1 MKKFTLVL
9 LSLLTLLPLGA
20 WAEVGTT
27 RIIGGVVYVYDTSN
41 STALV
46 NMVDPSVSSA
56 EIPAEITVQI
66 GGEDQ
71 VFKVTSFLNN
81 ALKSCSS
88 LKSLTIGE
96 NIGSIPTGLFKDCSA
111 LQTLTIKKTSM
122 LSGLNINFTQS
133 ALNAELC
140 IISGG
145 LRYYHHGAWNAS
157 GNYFSVGDGSRGY
170 GYDAVTRDGDELAV
184 LEKVCNIPVTTIAD
198 NAFYGTASD
207 CSISI
212 PKSITTI
219 SSLSFVANKLKSFSV
234 ASGNAKYKAIDG
246 VLFTNEEYY
255 MTLISFP
262 AQKGNS
268 YDVPGLVGAIGAEAF
283 NNHVNLTNV
292 TIPSTVK
299 TIGQSAFQY
308 AGKNTN
314 LSVTLEGG
322 QLTTIER
329 SAFQES
335 GVTAIS
341 LPSGVTT
348 ISPSAFYNC
357 ASLQL
362 VTLPS
367 SLTSIG
373 DAAFAQCKN
382 LVTLNFPN
390 TLGSN
395 LTIGANAFYECKL
408 RTSIT
413 LPEKVTTIGS
423 NAFNCSNSFRSS
435 SFQLVNLYLPRT
447 ATFSSA
453 ITNSFVNVY
462 RKVDIAFEDN
472 YATYFSTMDL
482 DVQSGLKAYTIT
494 GVDVDG
500 TALTLTQLP
509 YIPKGKA
516 VLLEKEG
523 GATLS
528 EYYRMPSNATIES
541 GNNITYNTDL
551 FRGSYNPTKLDNIS
565 GDKYIL
571 SGGKFVKIL
580 QGTLPAFRCYLVVNN
595 AEIDAPA
602 DYYTFNK
609 DDGNSYVYKEEG
621 AYIKKNVKI
630 GSASL
635 SAPANNKVTL
645 TVTPKTG
652 FYATESDI
660 TVTRNVKAVAGR
672 APSID
677 NSTIAL
683 TPTVADADPSG
694 TTTYTFAHVANTT
707 YEVIVNFRKQN
718 NFSDN
723 NIARDIVFDAT
734 EFVYDGTEKR
744 PTGIAV
750 KYNNNVVNSKN
761 YTISYT
767 NNVNA
772 GSATITVTG
781 KREFVNTYSK
791 TFNIAQRAM
800 SGVSISEITNKTFTG
815 EAIEPAVE
823 VSEKVTISGEEV
835 NLIQPEDY
843 EIVYSDNIHP
853 GTAKVTV
860 KSKKR
865 NYIDASLS
873 KEFIIAAK
881 ELNNESVVFT
891 PIPDQKR
898 DGNNEIKPDVEIR
911 FGDVILKSGTDY
923 NLAYT
928 DNTTTGTAK
937 VTATFCGDYS
947 GSAFTNF
954 KIVESISQRA
964 LNVSFE
970 GENRW
975 ATYFWDEYLAKP
987 DGLRVFAISGH
998 DGTTLTLQELTTMIP
1013 KDVPVLL
1020 YRTGDTRTGFVANTM
1035 PAETTLETGIT
1046 PVTDLF
1052 FGSKSSISDIS
1063 TYPGTKFV
1071 LVNDQFVQTTG
1082 GTLPANR
1089 CYLNFGSE
1097 ELAGINTITI
1107 KTGVGPDDFIYLVD
1121 GSESNV
1127 GGSAVK
1133 SAISEGKITLTVTPN
1148 TEYFVEASDI
1158 KVTRSVSAVN
1168 GRAQAVDAPKAK
1180 SGDVTVTAVITEE
1193 DPDPDPN
1200 GVTYYTFPA
1209 DANSKYQVVIN
1220 FHKRLSFAD
1229 NKPSITFKSGNL
1241 VYNGQEQKPEID
1253 NVTFKGQTLRSED
1266 YEIVGYEDNIYPGG
1280 SKIFIRG
1287 KRKYTGQNQG
1297 EFNISQRDLKNVAVA
1312 AIPDQIYTGVPI
1324 VPEIT
1329 VTDIVNGIDILNRKE
1344 GFPDYKVTIGNNTN
1358 VGTATVSIDVPQNK
1372 INYTGNKSGITFKIL
1387 PKDLSLE
1394 ENKPTIAAIADQAY
1408 DGTEKTPKL
1417 EIKDGTRALLLGT
1430 DYEVS
1435 YANNIDAGIATA
1447 SITFKGNYTG
1457 AAEKTFGIVDP
1468 GYDRNVTVNFDSKN
1482 EWTTYYSAENLTL
1495 TNELKAYVVTGMNAK
1510 TVNVKEVNFIPR
1522 NVPILLNRVSGDKT
1536 EFAVKTC
1543 SGERLDVAI
1552 ESQIDNELFNGT
1564 AEDMDI
1570 TTVRGIKFV
1579 LINGEFKQVVEGTLK
1594 QQRCYLVVPELPEGV
1609 TSLAINKASDAVIY
1623 LEEGSE
1629 TTANIGTAVAS
1640 KPANGIVTLTVR
1652 PKVGYYINGV
1662 EDITVVRNANAGKA
1676 RAQQVDDGKVMVTA
1690 GSISDNADYSTTYW
1704 FTYPY
1709 ETDCQYQLTV
1719 NFHKSVKLQTER
1731 PKISVKAGTYV
1742 YDGTA
1747 KKPELSSVTL
1757 TDGTQL
1763 KPGTDFLVVGY
1774 EDNINAGT
1782 GKVKINGI
1790 RKYTDE
1796 YTGGEFSISQRDI
1809 NLVKVK
1815 AIADQIYTGA
1825 ALKPFVEVTDI
1836 VKINNT
1842 DEDILNNVPGKP
1854 DYEVEYL
1861 ENINVG
1867 EAKVNIIAKS
1877 VNYTGIKTGA
1887 TFKIVPKD
1895 LSVEAN
1901 KPTIAAI
1908 ADQYYTGLPVEPA
1921 LDIKDGALQLEAGKD
1936 YTVKYSNNVV
1946 EGKGTAKADITFIG
1960 NYKGTA
1966 QATFSIVFK
1975 EEEKTLNISFA
1986 DGESWTTY
1994 YSPIDVKEVPGV
2006 TIFVVTGNKNKT
2018 GLDLITEEIKF
2029 IPRNVPLLLQHTDAS
2044 VTTFTGK
2051 TMPSSTKL
2059 EGVTPDLDLFRGTAS
2074 DLDLSTVD
2082 GVKFILQNDKFVQ
2095 AIEGTLTANHCY
2107 VHLNAEEATDLNI
2120 VDDKMAEII
2129 IEEEG
2134 KESPR
2139 SGTVTVSSSADANG
2153 YKTITV
2159 KPTEKLYATKD
2170 EITVL
2175 RYLAAGGATSRRAPG
2190 VDNTP
2195 VEVEALSAQ
2204 ADPSGETK
2212 YRFKYD
2218 SNYKYQIVVNF
2229 KSRVNLSDPKVSN
2242 PVVTLKAADI
2252 QNLEY
2257 DGQEKK
2263 PAVESVKCNGKVVDP
2278 ANYTISYQNNV
2289 DAGKPRVIITGKRFL
2304 MGATH
2309 AEFTIGKRDFSTVTV
2324 EPIGDQE
2331 YTGSPIEPAFV
2342 IKDMVGTQNI
2352 LKSTDYTVTYKN
2364 NIEVGTATISFLP
2377 KNNYRG
2383 AGKDYTFN
2391 IVPATAINMIPVD
2404 EQEGQWFSLTG
2415 QPLQNKPTQKGVYI
2429 LRNKNKKTIK
2439 VRIK

>member
-20 WAEVGTT
+20 WAEVKTHFVA
-27 RIIGGVVYVYDTSN
+27 GVTYTYDTN
-41 STALV
+41 NPAAQV
-46 NMVDPSVSSA
+46 NMVDPGVSSV
-56 EIPAEITVQI
+56 EILAEITVQI
-66 GGEDQ
+66 GGEDHI
-71 VFKVTSFLNN
+71 FKVTSFNSS
-81 ALKSCSS
+81 ALRNCTS

-96 NIGSIPTGLFKDCSA
+96 NIASIPADLFKDCSA
-111 LQTLTIKKTSM
+111 LLTLTIKKTSM
-122 LSGLNINFTQS
+122 LSNLSIYFTQS
-133 ALNAELC
+133 SLNTELC

-145 LRYYHHGAWNAS
+145 IQYFHHGAWNDS
-157 GNYFSVGDGSRGY
+157 KSYFSVGNGSRGY
-170 GYDAVTRDGDELAV
+170 GYDAVTRNGDELTV

-198 NAFYGTASD
+198 NAFYNTASG
-207 CSISI
+207 CSIFI

-219 SSLSFVANKLKSFSV
+219 SSLSFVANKLRRFSV
-234 ASGNAKYKAIDG
+234 ASDNAKYKAYDD
-246 VLFTNEEYY
+246 VLFDKEAYQ
-255 MTLISFP
+255 TLISFP
-262 AQKGNS
+262 TQKSSTYSIPIG
-268 YDVPGLVGAIGAEAF
+268 VVTIGAEAF
-283 NNHVNLTNV
+283 NNHVNLSSV
-292 TIPSTVK
+292 TIPTTVK
-299 TIGQSAFQY
+299 TISQSAFQY
-308 AGKNTN
+308 AGKNTT
-314 LSVTLEGG
+314 LSVTFNEG

-341 LPSGVTT
+341 LPSGVKT
-348 ISPSAFYNC
+348 IAGSTFYNC
-357 ASLQL
+357 ANLQS
-362 VTLPS
+362 VSLPS

-382 LVTLNFPN
+382 LATLNFPN
-390 TLGSN
+390 TLESN

-408 RTSIT
+408 QTDIT
-413 LPEKVTTIGS
+413 LPENVTTIGS
-423 NAFNCSNSFRSS
+423 DAFNCSTDLYRKDGFK
-435 SFQLVNLYLPRT
+435 LKNLYLPKT
-447 ATFSSA
+447 ASFSSA
-453 ITNSFVNVY
+453 ITYSSVKVH
-462 RKVDIAFEDN
+462 RKVDIAFEGN

-494 GVDVDG
+494 EVAG
-500 TALTLTQLP
+500 TALTLTELP
-509 YIPKGKA
+509 YIPKGIA
-516 VLLEKEG
+516 VLLEKG
-523 GATLS
+523 DGVTLS
-528 EYYRMPSNATIES
+528 EYYSMPSNETMEEGKS
-541 GNNITYNTDL
+541 ITYNPDL

-621 AYIKKNVKI
+621 AYIKKNVNI

-635 SAPANNKVTL
+635 SAPANNKITL

-652 FYATESDI
+652 FYASYPSDI

-683 TPTVADADPSG
+683 TPTVANADPSG
-694 TTTYTFAHVANTT
+694 TTTYTIDHVANTT
-707 YEVIVNFRKQN
+707 YEVIVNFRKQK

-723 NIARDIVFDAT
+723 EVTDRDIEFSGS
-734 EFVYDGTEKR
+734 FVYDGTAKT
-744 PTGIAV
+744 PPVTAV
-750 KYNNNVVNSKN
+750 KFGGNVVAPEN

-767 NNVNA
+767 NNVDA
-772 GSATITVTG
+772 GSGTITVTG

-791 TFNIAQRAM
+791 TFNIAQRE
-800 SGVSISEITNKTFTG
+800 ISNVTVGDIAPQTFTG
-815 EAIEPAVE
+815 SEIRPDITVTDMVNAVNIL
-823 VSEKVTISGEEV
+823 SSS
-835 NLIQPEDY
+835 DY
-843 EIVYSDNIHP
+843 DVDYSDNIHA
-853 GTAKVTV
+853 GTAKVTLKAKNLNYKGNKDV
-860 KSKKR
+860 NFTINKKVLT
-865 NYIDASLS
+865 NS
-873 KEFIIAAK
+873 
-881 ELNNESVVFT
+881 NVTFT
-891 PIPDQKR
+891 AIPDQVVN
-898 DGNNEIKPDVEIR
+898 GTNPIKPDIEIKDNDNNIIIPASNYVVTYGNNTGVTDAATVSIDFDNVE
-911 FGDVILKSGTDY
+911 K
-923 NLAYT
+923 
-928 DNTTTGTAK
+928 
-937 VTATFCGDYS
+937 GDYK
-947 GSAFTNF
+947 GSASTTF
-954 KIVESISQRA
+954 KIVTEVGPRT
-964 LNVSFE
+964 LNVSFDNGKE
-970 GENRW
+970 W
-975 ATYFWDEYLAKP
+975 ATYYWYENLNKP
-987 DGLRVFAISGH
+987 DGLSVYAVTGH
-998 DGTTLTLQELTTMIP
+998 SGTTLTLQELDMIP
-1013 KDVPVLL
+1013 AGVPVLL
-1020 YRTGDTRTGFVANTM
+1020 KRTGTTMSGFT
-1035 PAETTLETGIT
+1035 AETRDAGSAIEADAIFKGTNSAIDLTSET
-1046 PVTDLF
+1046 
-1052 FGSKSSISDIS
+1052 
-1063 TYPGTKFV
+1063 GTKFI
-1071 LVNDQFVQTTG
+1071 LVNDKFVQTAD

-1097 ELAGINTITI
+1097 TLTGVNTITI
-1107 KTGVGPDDFIYLVD
+1107 KGGTGSDDFVYLVD
-1121 GSESNV
+1121 GQESNF

-1168 GRAQAVDAPKAK
+1168 GRAQAVDAPEAE
-1180 SGDVTVTAVITEE
+1180 SGDVAVTAVNDSA
-1193 DPDPDPN
+1193 DPS
-1200 GVTYYTFPA
+1200 GVTQYTFPA
-1209 DANSKYQVVIN
+1209 DATSKYQVVIN
-1220 FHKRLSFAD
+1220 FHKRYGFDKTEYKPTITLKPGTFA
-1229 NKPSITFKSGNL
+1229 
-1241 VYNGQEQKPEID
+1241 YNGQEQKPEID
-1253 NVTFKGQTLRSED
+1253 YVTVYGQTLRSED

-1297 EFNISQRDLKNVAVA
+1297 EFNISQRDLNNVAVA

-1344 GFPDYKVTIGNNTN
+1344 GYPDYKVTIGNNTN

-1394 ENKPTIAAIADQAY
+1394 ENKPTIAAIEDQAY
-1408 DGTEKTPKL
+1408 DGTEKTPEL
-1417 EIKDGTRALLLGT
+1417 VIEDGNHTLVLGT

-1457 AAEKTFGIVDP
+1457 TAEKTFGIVDP

-1482 EWTTYYSAENLTL
+1482 EWTTYYSAENQTL

-1522 NVPILLNRVSGDKT
+1522 NVPILLNRVSGDKK

-1552 ESQIDNELFNGT
+1552 ESQIDNELFKGT

-1640 KPANGIVTLTVR
+1640 QPANGIVTLTVS

-1676 RAQQVDDGKVMVTA
+1676 RAQKVDDGDVTVTA
-1690 GSISDNADYSTTYW
+1690 GSISDNADYSTTYR

-1719 NFHKSVKLQTER
+1719 NFHKSVKLQTEK
-1731 PKISVKAGTYV
+1731 PKVSVKAGTYV
-1742 YDGTA
+1742 YDGTM
-1747 KKPELSSVTL
+1747 KSPELSSVTL

-1796 YTGGEFSISQRDI
+1796 YTGGEFSI
-1809 NLVKVK
+1809 
-1815 AIADQIYTGA
+1815 
-1825 ALKPFVEVTDI
+1825 
-1836 VKINNT
+1836 
-1842 DEDILNNVPGKP
+1842 
-1854 DYEVEYL
+1854 
-1861 ENINVG
+1861 
-1867 EAKVNIIAKS
+1867 
-1877 VNYTGIKTGA
+1877 
-1887 TFKIVPKD
+1887 
-1895 LSVEAN
+1895 
-1901 KPTIAAI
+1901 
-1908 ADQYYTGLPVEPA
+1908 
-1921 LDIKDGALQLEAGKD
+1921 
-1936 YTVKYSNNVV
+1936 
-1946 EGKGTAKADITFIG
+1946 
-1960 NYKGTA
+1960 
-1966 QATFSIVFK
+1966 
-1975 EEEKTLNISFA
+1975 
-1986 DGESWTTY
+1986 
-1994 YSPIDVKEVPGV
+1994 
-2006 TIFVVTGNKNKT
+2006 
-2018 GLDLITEEIKF
+2018 
-2029 IPRNVPLLLQHTDAS
+2029 
-2044 VTTFTGK
+2044 
-2051 TMPSSTKL
+2051 
-2059 EGVTPDLDLFRGTAS
+2059 
-2074 DLDLSTVD
+2074 
-2082 GVKFILQNDKFVQ
+2082 
-2095 AIEGTLTANHCY
+2095 
-2107 VHLNAEEATDLNI
+2107 
-2120 VDDKMAEII
+2120 
-2129 IEEEG
+2129 
-2134 KESPR
+2134 
-2139 SGTVTVSSSADANG
+2139 
-2153 YKTITV
+2153 
-2159 KPTEKLYATKD
+2159 
-2170 EITVL
+2170 
-2175 RYLAAGGATSRRAPG
+2175 
-2190 VDNTP
+2190 
-2195 VEVEALSAQ
+2195 
-2204 ADPSGETK
+2204 
-2212 YRFKYD
+2212 
-2218 SNYKYQIVVNF
+2218 
-2229 KSRVNLSDPKVSN
+2229 
-2242 PVVTLKAADI
+2242 
-2252 QNLEY
+2252 
-2257 DGQEKK
+2257 
-2263 PAVESVKCNGKVVDP
+2263 
-2278 ANYTISYQNNV
+2278 
-2289 DAGKPRVIITGKRFL
+2289 
-2304 MGATH
+2304 
-2309 AEFTIGKRDFSTVTV
+2309 GKRDFSKVTV

-2377 KNNYRG
+2377 KNNYMG
-2383 AGKDYTFN
+2383 AGKEYTFN

>member
-20 WAEVGTT
+20 WAEVKTHFVA
-27 RIIGGVVYVYDTSN
+27 GVTYTYDTN
-41 STALV
+41 NPAAQV
-46 NMVDPSVSSA
+46 NMVDPGASSV
-56 EIPAEITVQI
+56 EILAEITVQI
-66 GGEDQ
+66 GGEDHI
-71 VFKVTSFLNN
+71 FKVTSFNSS
-81 ALKSCSS
+81 ALRNCTS

-96 NIGSIPTGLFKDCSA
+96 NIASIPADLFKDCSA
-111 LQTLTIKKTSM
+111 LLTLTIKKTSM
-122 LSGLNINFTQS
+122 LSNLSINFTQS
-133 ALNAELC
+133 SLNTELC

-145 LRYYHHGAWNAS
+145 IQYFHHGAWNDS
-157 GNYFSVGDGSRGY
+157 KSYFSVGNGSRGY
-170 GYDAVTRDGDELAV
+170 GYDAVTRNGDELTV

-198 NAFYGTASD
+198 NAFYNTASG
-207 CSISI
+207 CSIFI

-219 SSLSFVANKLKSFSV
+219 SSLSFVANKLTRFSV
-234 ASGNAKYKAIDG
+234 ASDNAKYKAYDD
-246 VLFTNEEYY
+246 VLFDKEDYQ
-255 MTLISFP
+255 TLISFP
-262 AQKGNS
+262 TQKSNTYSIPIG
-268 YDVPGLVGAIGAEAF
+268 VVTIGAEAF
-283 NNHVNLTNV
+283 NNHVNLNSV
-292 TIPSTVK
+292 TIPITVK
-299 TIGQSAFQY
+299 TISQSAFQY
-308 AGKNTN
+308 AGKNTT
-314 LSVTLEGG
+314 LSVTFNEG

-341 LPSGVTT
+341 LPSGVKT
-348 ISPSAFYNC
+348 IAGSTFYNC
-357 ASLQL
+357 ANLQS
-362 VTLPS
+362 VSLPS

-390 TLGSN
+390 TLESN

-408 RTSIT
+408 QTDIT
-413 LPEKVTTIGS
+413 LPENVTTIGS
-423 NAFNCSNSFRSS
+423 NAFNCSTDLYRKDGFKL
-435 SFQLVNLYLPRT
+435 QNLYLPKT
-447 ATFSSA
+447 ASFSSA
-453 ITNSFVNVY
+453 ITYSSVKVH
-462 RKVDIAFEDN
+462 RKVDIAFEGN

-494 GVDVDG
+494 EVAG
-500 TALTLTQLP
+500 TDLTLTVLP

-516 VLLEKEG
+516 VLLEKG
-523 GATLS
+523 DGVTLS
-528 EYYRMPSNATIES
+528 EYYSMPSNETMEEGKS
-541 GNNITYNTDL
+541 ITYNTDL
-551 FRGSYNPTKLDNIS
+551 FRGSYNPIKLDNIS

-595 AEIDAPA
+595 AAIDAPA

-621 AYIKKNVKI
+621 AYIKKNVNI

-635 SAPANNKVTL
+635 SAPANNKITL

-652 FYATESDI
+652 FYAYQSDI

-683 TPTVADADPSG
+683 TPAVANADPSG
-694 TTTYTFAHVANTT
+694 VTTYTFDHVANTT
-707 YEVIVNFRKQN
+707 YEVIVNFHKQK

-723 NIARDIVFDAT
+723 KVTDRDIEFSGS
-734 EFVYDGTEKR
+734 FVYDGTEKR
-744 PTGIAV
+744 PTVTAV
-750 KYNNNVVNSKN
+750 KFGGDVVDPEN

-767 NNVNA
+767 NNINA
-772 GSATITVTG
+772 GSGTITVTG
-781 KREFVNTYSK
+781 QRKFVNTYSK
-791 TFNIAQRAM
+791 TFNIAQRE
-800 SGVSISEITNKTFTG
+800 ISNVTVGDIAPQTFTG
-815 EAIEPAVE
+815 SEIRPE
-823 VSEKVTISGEEV
+823 VTVTDMVNEEDI
-835 NLIQPEDY
+835 LSSADY
-843 EIVYSDNIHP
+843 DVVYSNNIHA
-853 GTAKVTV
+853 GTAKVTL
-860 KSKKR
+860 KAKNL
-865 NYIDASLS
+865 NYKGNKDV
-873 KEFIIAAK
+873 
-881 ELNNESVVFT
+881 NFT
-891 PIPDQKR
+891 ISEKALTNSNVTFTAIPDQVVNGTNPIMP
-898 DGNNEIKPDVEIR
+898 DIEIKDNDNNIIIPA
-911 FGDVILKSGTDY
+911 SNYT
-923 NLAYT
+923 LAYLN
-928 DNTTTGTAK
+928 NTGEGTANVS
-937 VTATFCGDYS
+937 VTFKNDYS
-947 GSAFTNF
+947 GTASTTFEIKTAVGPRT
-954 KIVESISQRA
+954 
-964 LNVSFE
+964 LNVSFDE
-970 GENRW
+970 GKWW
-975 ATYFWDEYLAKP
+975 ATYYWYENLNKP
-987 DGLRVFAISGH
+987 DGLSVYAVTGH
-998 DGTTLTLQELTTMIP
+998 SGTTLTLQELDMIP
-1013 KDVPVLL
+1013 ASIPVLL
-1020 YRTGDTRTGFVANTM
+1020 KRTGEKVGGFTANTRDAGSAIEAD
-1035 PAETTLETGIT
+1035 PIFKGTNSAI
-1046 PVTDLF
+1046 DLA
-1052 FGSKSSISDIS
+1052 SEA
-1063 TYPGTKFV
+1063 GTKFI
-1071 LVNDQFVQTTG
+1071 LDNDKFVQTAD

-1089 CYLNFGSE
+1089 CYLNFGSVT
-1097 ELAGINTITI
+1097 LTGVNTITI
-1107 KTGVGPDDFIYLVD
+1107 KGGTGPDDFVYLVD
-1121 GSESNV
+1121 GQESNF

-1133 SAISEGKITLTVTPN
+1133 SAISNGNITLTVTPN

-1168 GRAQAVDAPKAK
+1168 GRAQAVDAPEAE
-1180 SGDVTVTAVITEE
+1180 SGDVAVTAVNDSA
-1193 DPDPDPN
+1193 DPS
-1200 GVTYYTFPA
+1200 GVTQYTFPA
-1209 DANSKYQVVIN
+1209 DATSKYQVVIN
-1220 FHKRLSFAD
+1220 FHKRYGFDITGYEPTITLKPGTFA
-1229 NKPSITFKSGNL
+1229 
-1241 VYNGQEQKPEID
+1241 YNGQEQKPEID
-1253 NVTFKGQTLRSED
+1253 YVTVQGQRLVPGD
-1266 YEIVGYEDNIYPGG
+1266 YEFVRYENNVYPGG
-1280 SKIFIRG
+1280 GDGKGSRMYIRG
-1287 KRKYTGQNQG
+1287 KRKFTGVNNSS
-1297 EFNISQRDLKNVAVA
+1297 FSISQRDIKEVVVAT
-1312 AIPDQIYTGVPI
+1312 IPDQIYTGEPI

-1329 VTDIVNGIDILNRKE
+1329 VTDIVNGVDILNRIQ
-1344 GFPDYKVTIGNNTN
+1344 GNLDYHVTITDNTN
-1358 VGTATVSIDVPQNK
+1358 AGTAKVSIDANK
-1372 INYTGNKSGITFKIL
+1372 INYTGSKTGITFKIL

-1447 SITFKGNYTG
+1447 TITFKGNYTG
-1457 AAEKTFGIVDP
+1457 TAEKTFGIVDP

-1552 ESQIDNELFNGT
+1552 ESQIDNELFKGT

-1709 ETDCQYQLTV
+1709 ESDCQYQLTV

-1731 PKISVKAGTYV
+1731 PKVSVKAGTYV
-1742 YDGTA
+1742 YDGTM
-1747 KKPELSSVTL
+1747 KSPELSSVTL

-1908 ADQYYTGLPVEPA
+1908 ADQYYTGSPVEPA

-1936 YTVKYSNNVV
+1936 YTVKYSNNVI
-1946 EGKGTAKADITFIG
+1946 EGEGTAKADITFIG

-1975 EEEKTLNISFA
+1975 EETKALNISFGK
-1986 DGESWTTY
+1986 DESWTTY

-2006 TIFVVTGNKNKT
+2006 KIFVVTGNKNKT
-2018 GLDLITEEIKF
+2018 GLDLIAEEIKF

-2044 VTTFTGK
+2044 VTTFTGT

-2059 EGVTPDLDLFRGTAS
+2059 EGVTPDLDLFCGTAS

-2139 SGTVTVSSSADANG
+2139 SGTVTVSSSADADG

-2175 RYLAAGGATSRRAPG
+2175 RYLAAGGAASRRAPG

-2218 SNYKYQIVVNF
+2218 SNYKYQIIVNF

-2278 ANYTISYQNNV
+2278 ANYTISYENNV

-2377 KNNYRG
+2377 KNNYTG
-2383 AGKDYTFN
+2383 AGKEYTFN

>member
-20 WAEVGTT
+20 WAEVKTHFVA
-27 RIIGGVVYVYDTSN
+27 GVTYTYDTN
-41 STALV
+41 NPAAQV
-46 NMVDPSVSSA
+46 NMVDPGVSSV
-56 EIPAEITVQI
+56 EILAEITVQI
-66 GGEDQ
+66 GGEDHI
-71 VFKVTSFLNN
+71 FKVTSFNSS
-81 ALKSCSS
+81 ALRNCTS

-96 NIGSIPTGLFKDCSA
+96 NIASIPDDLFEDCSA
-111 LQTLTIKKTSM
+111 LLTLTIKKTSM
-122 LSGLNINFTQS
+122 LSNLRINFIKS
-133 ALNAELC
+133 SLNTELC

-145 LRYYHHGAWNAS
+145 IQYFHHGAWNDS
-157 GNYFSVGDGSRGY
+157 KSYFSVGNGSRGY
-170 GYDAVTRDGDELAV
+170 GYDAVTRNGNELTV

-198 NAFYGTASD
+198 NAFYNTASG
-207 CSISI
+207 CSIFI

-219 SSLSFVANKLKSFSV
+219 SSLSFVANKLTRFSV
-234 ASGNAKYKAIDG
+234 ASDNAKYKAYDH
-246 VLFTNEEYY
+246 VLFDKDYQ
-255 MTLISFP
+255 TLISFP
-262 AQKGNS
+262 TQKSNTYSIPPIG
-268 YDVPGLVGAIGAEAF
+268 VVTIGAEAF
-283 NNHVNLTNV
+283 NNHVNLSSV
-292 TIPSTVK
+292 TIPNTVK
-299 TIGQSAFQY
+299 TISQSAFQY
-308 AGKNTN
+308 AGKNTT
-314 LSVTLEGG
+314 LSVTFNEG

-341 LPSGVTT
+341 LPSGVKT
-348 ISPSAFYNC
+348 IAGSTFYNC
-357 ASLQL
+357 ANLQS
-362 VTLPS
+362 VSLPS

-390 TLGSN
+390 TLESN
-395 LTIGANAFYECKL
+395 LAIGANAFYECKL
-408 RTSIT
+408 QTDIT
-413 LPEKVTTIGS
+413 LPENVTTIGS
-423 NAFNCSNSFRSS
+423 DAFNCSTDLYRKDGFKL
-435 SFQLVNLYLPRT
+435 QNLYLPKT
-447 ATFSSA
+447 ASFSSA
-453 ITNSFVNVY
+453 ITYSSVKVH
-462 RKVDIAFEDN
+462 RKVDIAFEGN

-482 DVQSGLKAYTIT
+482 DVQSGLTAYTIT
-494 GVDVDG
+494 EVAG
-500 TALTLTQLP
+500 TDLTLTELP

-516 VLLEKEG
+516 VLLEKEDG
-523 GATLS
+523 VTLS
-528 EYYRMPSNATIES
+528 EYYSMPSNETMEKGKS
-541 GNNITYNTDL
+541 ITYNTDL
-551 FRGSYNPTKLDNIS
+551 FRGSYNPIKLDNIS

-609 DDGNSYVYKEEG
+609 DDGNSYVYKEED
-621 AYIKKNVKI
+621 AYIKKNVNI

-635 SAPANNKVTL
+635 SAPANNKITL

-652 FYATESDI
+652 FYATENDI

-683 TPTVADADPSG
+683 TPAVDNADPSG
-694 TTTYTFAHVANTT
+694 VTTYTFDHVANTT
-707 YEVIVNFRKQN
+707 YEVIVNFRKQK

-734 EFVYDGTEKR
+734 EFVYDGTAKTL
-744 PTGIAV
+744 TGIAV
-750 KYNNNVVNSKN
+750 KFGGNVVDPEN

-767 NNVNA
+767 NNVKA
-772 GSATITVTG
+772 GSGTITVTG
-781 KREFVNTYSK
+781 QREFVNTYSK
-791 TFNIAQRAM
+791 TFSIGQREISNVTVNAIANQ
-800 SGVSISEITNKTFTG
+800 TFTG
-815 EAIEPAVE
+815 SEIRPE
-823 VSEKVTISGEEV
+823 VTVTDVVNGENILSSSEYDV
-835 NLIQPEDY
+835 DY
-843 EIVYSDNIHP
+843 SNNTHA
-853 GTAKVTV
+853 GTAKVTLKAKNLNYKGNKDV
-860 KSKKR
+860 NFTINKKVLENSKVTFS
-865 NYIDASLS
+865 A
-873 KEFIIAAK
+873 
-881 ELNNESVVFT
+881 
-891 PIPDQKR
+891 IPDQVVNGTNPIEP
-898 DGNNEIKPDVEIR
+898 DIEIKDNDNNIIIPA
-911 FGDVILKSGTDY
+911 SNYT
-923 NLAYT
+923 LAYSN
-928 DNTTTGTAK
+928 NTEVGTANVS
-937 VTATFCGDYS
+937 VTFKNDYS
-947 GSAFTNF
+947 GTASTTFEIKTAVGPRT
-954 KIVESISQRA
+954 
-964 LNVSFE
+964 LNVSFDDGKE
-970 GENRW
+970 W
-975 ATYFWDEYLAKP
+975 ATYYWYENLNKP
-987 DGLRVFAISGH
+987 DGLSVYAVTGH
-998 DGTTLTLQELTTMIP
+998 SGTTLTLQELDMIP
-1013 KDVPVLL
+1013 AGVPVLL
-1020 YRTGDTRTGFVANTM
+1020 KRTGTTMSGFT
-1035 PAETTLETGIT
+1035 AETRDAGSPIEADAIFKGTNSAI
-1046 PVTDLF
+1046 DLT
-1052 FGSKSSISDIS
+1052 SEA
-1063 TYPGTKFV
+1063 GTKFI

-1097 ELAGINTITI
+1097 TLTGVNTITI
-1107 KTGVGPDDFIYLVD
+1107 KGGTGPDDFVYLVD
-1121 GSESNV
+1121 GQESNF

-1133 SAISEGKITLTVTPN
+1133 SAISNGNITLTVTPN

-1168 GRAQAVDAPKAK
+1168 GRAQAVDAPEAE
-1180 SGDVTVTAVITEE
+1180 SGDVAVTAVN
-1193 DPDPDPN
+1193 DSADPN
-1200 GVTYYTFPA
+1200 GVTQYTFPA
-1209 DANSKYQVVIN
+1209 DATSKYQVVIN
-1220 FHKRLSFAD
+1220 FHKRYGFD
-1229 NKPSITFKSGNL
+1229 NTEYKPTITFKPGTFA
-1241 VYNGQEQKPEID
+1241 YNGQEQKPEID
-1253 NVTFKGQTLRSED
+1253 YVTVKGQRLAPGD
-1266 YEIVGYEDNIYPGG
+1266 YEFVRYENNVYPGG
-1280 SKIFIRG
+1280 GDGKGSRMYIRG
-1287 KRKYTGQNQG
+1287 KRKFTGVNNSS
-1297 EFNISQRDLKNVAVA
+1297 FSISQRDIKEVVVAT
-1312 AIPDQIYTGVPI
+1312 IPDQIYTGEPI

-1329 VTDIVNGIDILNRKE
+1329 VTDIVNGVDILNRIQ
-1344 GFPDYKVTIGNNTN
+1344 GYLDYHVTITDNTN
-1358 VGTATVSIDVPQNK
+1358 AGTAKVSIDANS
-1372 INYTGNKSGITFKIL
+1372 INYTGSKTGITFKIL

-1447 SITFKGNYTG
+1447 TITFKGNYTG
-1457 AAEKTFGIVDP
+1457 TAEKTFGIVDP

-1552 ESQIDNELFNGT
+1552 ESQIDNELFKGT

-1842 DEDILNNVPGKP
+1842 DADILNNVPGKP

-1908 ADQYYTGLPVEPA
+1908 ADQYYTGSPVEPA

-1936 YTVKYSNNVV
+1936 YTVKYSNNVI
-1946 EGKGTAKADITFIG
+1946 EGEGTAKADITFIG

-1975 EEEKTLNISFA
+1975 EETKALNISFGK
-1986 DGESWTTY
+1986 DESWTTY

-2006 TIFVVTGNKNKT
+2006 KIFVVTGNKNKT

-2044 VTTFTGK
+2044 VTTFTGT

-2059 EGVTPDLDLFRGTAS
+2059 EGVTPDQDLFRGTAS

-2095 AIEGTLTANHCY
+2095 AIEGTLTANQCY
-2107 VHLNAEEATDLNI
+2107 VHLNAENATDLNI
-2120 VDDKMAEII
+2120 VDDKMAEVI

-2139 SGTVTVSSSADANG
+2139 SGTVTVSSSADADG

-2175 RYLAAGGATSRRAPG
+2175 RYLAAGGAASRRAPG

-2263 PAVESVKCNGKVVDP
+2263 PAVESVKCNGKVMDP

-2289 DAGKPRVIITGKRFL
+2289 DAGKPRVVITGKRFL
-2304 MGATH
+2304 MGAYH
-2309 AEFTIGKRDFSTVTV
+2309 AEFSIGKRDFSKVTV

-2342 IKDMVGTQNI
+2342 IKDMVGTQN
-2352 LKSTDYTVTYKN
+2352 LVKNTDYTVSYKN

-2377 KNNYRG
+2377 KNNYKG
-2383 AGKDYTFN
+2383 AGKEYTFN

>member
-170 GYDAVTRDGDELAV
+170 GYDAVTRDGNELTV

-198 NAFYGTASD
+198 NAFYNTASG
-207 CSISI
+207 CSIFI

-219 SSLSFVANKLKSFSV
+219 SSLSFVANKLTRFRV
-234 ASGNAKYKAIDG
+234 ASDNAKYKAPDDGDG
-246 VLFTNEEYY
+246 VLFDKEVYQ
-255 MTLISFP
+255 TLISFP
-262 AQKGNS
+262 TQKSNTYSIPEG
-268 YDVPGLVGAIGAEAF
+268 VVTIGAEAF
-283 NNHVNLTNV
+283 NNHVNLSSV
-292 TIPSTVK
+292 TIPTTVK
-299 TIGQSAFQY
+299 TISQSAFQY
-308 AGKNTN
+308 AGKNTT
-314 LSVTLEGG
+314 LSVTFNEG

-341 LPSGVTT
+341 LPSGVKT
-348 ISPSAFYNC
+348 IAGSTFYNC
-357 ASLQL
+357 ANLQS
-362 VTLPS
+362 VSLPS

-408 RTSIT
+408 STSIT

-494 GVDVDG
+494 GVDG

-621 AYIKKNVKI
+621 AYIKKNVNI

-635 SAPANNKVTL
+635 SAPANNKITL

-652 FYATESDI
+652 FYASYPSDI

-672 APSID
+672 APSKD

-683 TPTVADADPSG
+683 TPAVDNADPSG
-694 TTTYTFAHVANTT
+694 VTTYTFEHVANTT
-707 YEVIVNFRKQN
+707 YEVIVNFRKQK

-723 NIARDIVFDAT
+723 KVTDRDIEFSGS
-734 EFVYDGTEKR
+734 FVYDGTEKR
-744 PTGIAV
+744 PTVTAV
-750 KYNNNVVNSKN
+750 KFDGNVVAPQN

-767 NNVNA
+767 NNINA
-772 GSATITVTG
+772 GSGTITVTG

-791 TFNIAQRAM
+791 TFSIGQREISNVTVNAIANQ
-800 SGVSISEITNKTFTG
+800 TFTG
-815 EAIEPAVE
+815 SEIRPE
-823 VSEKVTISGEEV
+823 VTVTDVVNGENILSSSEYDV
-835 NLIQPEDY
+835 DY
-843 EIVYSDNIHP
+843 SNNTHA
-853 GTAKVTV
+853 GTAKVTLKAKNLNYKGYKDV
-860 KSKKR
+860 NFTINKKVLT
-865 NYIDASLS
+865 NVTY
-873 KEFIIAAK
+873 
-881 ELNNESVVFT
+881 T
-891 PIPDQKR
+891 PIPSQSYT
-898 DGNNEIKPDVEIR
+898 GNEIKPSPEIKD
-911 FGDVILKSGTDY
+911 GDVIIPSSNYDLAWENNTAVGTS
-923 NLAYT
+923 AKI
-928 DNTTTGTAK
+928 K
-937 VTATFCGDYS
+937 VTFKENVDYTY
-947 GSAFTNF
+947 TNGTPDNAADDIIEIPF
-954 KIVESISQRA
+954 EITSQTLTRT
-964 LNVSFE
+964 LNVAFE
-970 GENRW
+970 GDNKW
-975 ATYFWDEYLAKP
+975 ATYFWYENLKKP
-987 DGLRVFAISGH
+987 EGLNVYAVTGH
-998 DGTTLTLQELTTMIP
+998 NGTTLTLQELNLIP
-1013 KDVPVLL
+1013 AGVPVLL
-1020 YRTGDTRTGFVANTM
+1020 NRTGTTMSGFT
-1035 PAETTLETGIT
+1035 AETTTTDSEITTDAIFKGTNSAIDLTSET
-1046 PVTDLF
+1046 
-1052 FGSKSSISDIS
+1052 
-1063 TYPGTKFV
+1063 GTKFI
-1071 LVNDQFVQTTG
+1071 LVNDKFVQTAD

-1158 KVTRSVSAVN
+1158 KVIRSVSAVN
-1168 GRAQAVDAPKAK
+1168 GRAQAVDAPEAE
-1180 SGDVTVTAVITEE
+1180 SGDVEVTAVITEE

-1297 EFNISQRDLKNVAVA
+1297 EFNISQRDLNNVAVA

-1344 GFPDYKVTIGNNTN
+1344 GYPDYKVTIGNNTN

-1394 ENKPTIAAIADQAY
+1394 ENKPTIAAIEDQAY
-1408 DGTEKTPKL
+1408 DGTEKTPEL
-1417 EIKDGTRALLLGT
+1417 VIEDGNHTLVLGT

-1552 ESQIDNELFNGT
+1552 ESQIDNELFKGT

-1908 ADQYYTGLPVEPA
+1908 ADQYYTGSPVEPA

-1936 YTVKYSNNVV
+1936 YTVKYSNNVI
-1946 EGKGTAKADITFIG
+1946 EGEGTAKADITFIG

-1975 EEEKTLNISFA
+1975 EETKALNISFGK
-1986 DGESWTTY
+1986 DESWTTY

-2006 TIFVVTGNKNKT
+2006 KIFVVTGNKNKT

-2044 VTTFTGK
+2044 VTTFTGT

-2095 AIEGTLTANHCY
+2095 AIEGTLTANQCY
-2107 VHLNAEEATDLNI
+2107 VHLNAENATDLNI
-2120 VDDKMAEII
+2120 VDDKMAEVI

-2139 SGTVTVSSSADANG
+2139 SGTVTVSSSADTDG

-2263 PAVESVKCNGKVVDP
+2263 PAVESVKCNGKVMDP

-2309 AEFTIGKRDFSTVTV
+2309 AEFTIEKRDFSTVTV

-2377 KNNYRG
+2377 KNNYEG
-2383 AGKDYTFN
+2383 SGKEYTFN
-2391 IVPATAINMIPVD
+2391 IIPATAINMIPVD

>member
-1 MKKFTLVL
+1 
-9 LSLLTLLPLGA
+9 
-20 WAEVGTT
+20 
-27 RIIGGVVYVYDTSN
+27 
-41 STALV
+41 
-46 NMVDPSVSSA
+46 
-56 EIPAEITVQI
+56 
-66 GGEDQ
+66 
-71 VFKVTSFLNN
+71 
-81 ALKSCSS
+81 
-88 LKSLTIGE
+88 
-96 NIGSIPTGLFKDCSA
+96 
-111 LQTLTIKKTSM
+111 
-122 LSGLNINFTQS
+122 
-133 ALNAELC
+133 
-140 IISGG
+140 
-145 LRYYHHGAWNAS
+145 
-157 GNYFSVGDGSRGY
+157 
-170 GYDAVTRDGDELAV
+170 
-184 LEKVCNIPVTTIAD
+184 
-198 NAFYGTASD
+198 
-207 CSISI
+207 
-212 PKSITTI
+212 
-219 SSLSFVANKLKSFSV
+219 
-234 ASGNAKYKAIDG
+234 
-246 VLFTNEEYY
+246 

-262 AQKGNS
+262 TQMGNS
-268 YDVPGLVGAIGAEAF
+268 YEVPIPVGAIGAEAF
-283 NNHVNLTNV
+283 NNHVNLRSV
-292 TIPSTVK
+292 TIPITVK
-299 TIGQSAFQY
+299 TISQSAFQY
-308 AGKNTN
+308 AGKNTT
-314 LSVTLEGG
+314 LSVTFNEG

-341 LPSGVTT
+341 LPSGVKTVDG
-348 ISPSAFYNC
+348 SAFYKCNQ
-357 ASLQL
+357 LQT
-362 VTLPS
+362 VSLPS
-367 SLTSIG
+367 TITSIG
-373 DAAFAQCKN
+373 NSAFAYCKN
-382 LVTLNFPN
+382 LATLSFPN

-395 LTIGANAFYECKL
+395 LTIGSDAFYECKL
-408 RTSIT
+408 STNIT

-423 NAFNCSNSFRSS
+423 NAFNCSNSFRSNN

-447 ATFSSA
+447 ATFSSD
-453 ITNSFVNVY
+453 ITNSYVNVF
-462 RKVDIAFEDN
+462 RKVDIAFDNN

-482 DVQSGLKAYTIT
+482 EVQSGMKAYTIT
-494 GVDVDG
+494 GVDG
-500 TALTLTQLP
+500 TALTLTELP

-516 VLLEKEG
+516 VLLEKG
-523 GATLS
+523 DGVTLS
-528 EYYRMPSNATIES
+528 EYYKMPLNETIAS
-541 GNNITYNTDL
+541 GNNITYNPDL

-652 FYATESDI
+652 FYAYPSDI

-683 TPTVADADPSG
+683 TPAVANADPSG
-694 TTTYTFAHVANTT
+694 VTTYTFDHVANTT
-707 YEVIVNFRKQN
+707 YEVIVNFHKQK
-718 NFSDN
+718 NFSDTN
-723 NIARDIVFDAT
+723 VDRAIEFSGS
-734 EFVYDGTEKR
+734 FVYDGTAKT
-744 PTGIAV
+744 PPVTAV
-750 KYNNNVVNSKN
+750 KFGGNVVAPEN

-767 NNVNA
+767 NNVDA
-772 GSATITVTG
+772 GSGTITVTG

-791 TFNIAQRAM
+791 TFNIAQRE
-800 SGVSISEITNKTFTG
+800 ISNVTVGDIAPQTFTG
-815 EAIEPAVE
+815 
-823 VSEKVTISGEEV
+823 SEIRPDITVTDMVNAANIIS
-835 NLIQPEDY
+835 PSDY
-843 EIVYSDNIHP
+843 DIVYSDNIHA
-853 GTAKVTV
+853 GTAKVTLKAKNLNYKDNKDV
-860 KSKKR
+860 TFNINNKVLENSKVTFS
-865 NYIDASLS
+865 A
-873 KEFIIAAK
+873 
-881 ELNNESVVFT
+881 
-891 PIPDQKR
+891 IPDQVVNGTNPIMP
-898 DGNNEIKPDVEIR
+898 DIEIKDNDNNIIIPA
-911 FGDVILKSGTDY
+911 SNYT
-923 NLAYT
+923 LAYSN
-928 DNTTTGTAK
+928 NTGVGTANVS
-937 VTATFCGDYS
+937 VTFKNDYS
-947 GSAFTNF
+947 GTASTTFEIKTAVGPRT
-954 KIVESISQRA
+954 
-964 LNVSFE
+964 LNVSFDDGKE
-970 GENRW
+970 W
-975 ATYFWDEYLAKP
+975 ATYYWYENLNKP
-987 DGLRVFAISGH
+987 DGLSVYAVTGH
-998 DGTTLTLQELTTMIP
+998 SGTTLTLQELDMIP
-1013 KDVPVLL
+1013 AGVPVLL
-1020 YRTGDTRTGFVANTM
+1020 KRTGTTMSGFT
-1035 PAETTLETGIT
+1035 AETRDAGSPIEADAIFKGTNSAI
-1046 PVTDLF
+1046 DLT
-1052 FGSKSSISDIS
+1052 SEA
-1063 TYPGTKFV
+1063 GTKFI
-1071 LVNDQFVQTTG
+1071 LVNDKFVQTAD

-1133 SAISEGKITLTVTPN
+1133 SAISNGNITLTVTPN

-1168 GRAQAVDAPKAK
+1168 GRAQAVDAPEAE
-1180 SGDVTVTAVITEE
+1180 SGDVAVTAVNDSA
-1193 DPDPDPN
+1193 DPS
-1200 GVTYYTFPA
+1200 GVTQYTFPA
-1209 DANSKYQVVIN
+1209 DATSKYQVVIN
-1220 FHKRLSFAD
+1220 FHKRYGFDITEYKPTITLKPGTFA
-1229 NKPSITFKSGNL
+1229 
-1241 VYNGQEQKPEID
+1241 YNGQEQKPEID
-1253 NVTFKGQTLRSED
+1253 YVTVKGQRLAPED
-1266 YEIVGYEDNIYPGG
+1266 YEIVRYEDNIYPGGSDDGKG

-1297 EFNISQRDLKNVAVA
+1297 EFNISQRDLNNVAVA

-1344 GFPDYKVTIGNNTN
+1344 GYPDYKVTIGNNTN

-1394 ENKPTIAAIADQAY
+1394 ENKPTIAAIEDQAY
-1408 DGTEKTPKL
+1408 DGTEKTPEL
-1417 EIKDGTRALLLGT
+1417 VIEDGNHTLVLGT

-1457 AAEKTFGIVDP
+1457 TAEKTFGIVDP
-1468 GYDRNVTVNFDSKN
+1468 GYIRNVTVNFDSKN
-1482 EWTTYYSAENLTL
+1482 QWTTYYSAENLTL

-1510 TVNVKEVNFIPR
+1510 TVDVQEVTFIPR
-1522 NVPILLNRVSGDKT
+1522 NVPILLHRVSGDKT
-1536 EFAVKTC
+1536 AFDVKTC
-1543 SGERLDVAI
+1543 SGERLDPYI
-1552 ESQIDNELFNGT
+1552 ESMIDNELFKGT
-1564 AEDMDI
+1564 AEAIDI

-1579 LINGEFKQVVEGTLK
+1579 LINGEFKQVADGTLK
-1594 QQRCYLVVPELPEGV
+1594 PQRCYLVVPELPEGV
-1609 TSLAINKASDAVIY
+1609 TSLTINKASDAVIY

-1640 KPANGIVTLTVR
+1640 QPANGIVTLTVS

-1676 RAQQVDDGKVMVTA
+1676 RAQKVDDGDVTVTA
-1690 GSISDNADYSTTYW
+1690 GSISDNADYSTTYR

-1731 PKISVKAGTYV
+1731 PKVSVKAGTYV
-1742 YDGTA
+1742 YDGTM
-1747 KKPELSSVTL
+1747 KSPELSSVTL

-1815 AIADQIYTGA
+1815 AIAEQTYTGA
-1825 ALKPFVEVTDI
+1825 ALKPSVEVTDI
-1836 VKINNT
+1836 IKIG
-1842 DEDILNNVPGKP
+1842 DADVDILNNVPGKP

-1887 TFKIVPKD
+1887 TFKIVPKN
-1895 LSVEAN
+1895 LS

-1908 ADQYYTGLPVEPA
+1908 KDQIYTGSPIEPA
-1921 LDIKDGALQLEAGKD
+1921 LDIKDGTTQLEAGKD
-1936 YTVKYSNNVV
+1936 YTVKYSNNVI
-1946 EGKGTAKADITFIG
+1946 EGEGTAKADITFIG

-1975 EEEKTLNISFA
+1975 EETKALNISFGK
-1986 DGESWTTY
+1986 DESWTTY

-2006 TIFVVTGNKNKT
+2006 KIFVVTGNKNKT

-2044 VTTFTGK
+2044 VTTFTGT

-2059 EGVTPDLDLFRGTAS
+2059 EGVTPDQDLFRGTAS

-2278 ANYTISYQNNV
+2278 ANYTISYENNV

-2342 IKDMVGTQNI
+2342 IKDMVGTQN
-2352 LKSTDYTVTYKN
+2352 LVKNTDYTVSYKN

-2377 KNNYRG
+2377 KNNYEG
-2383 AGKDYTFN
+2383 SGKEYTFN
-2391 IVPATAINMIPVD
+2391 IIPATAINMIPVD

-2429 LRNKNKKTIK
+2429 LRNKNKKTVK

>member
-20 WAEVGTT
+20 WAEVKTHFVA
-27 RIIGGVVYVYDTSN
+27 GVTYTYDTN
-41 STALV
+41 NPAAQV
-46 NMVDPSVSSA
+46 NMVNPGVSSV
-56 EIPAEITVQI
+56 EILAEITVQI
-66 GGEDQ
+66 GGEDHI
-71 VFKVTSFLNN
+71 FKVTSFNSS
-81 ALKSCSS
+81 ALRNCTS

-96 NIGSIPTGLFKDCSA
+96 NIASIPADLFKDCSA
-111 LQTLTIKKTSM
+111 LLTLTIKKTSM
-122 LSGLNINFTQS
+122 LSNLSINFTKS
-133 ALNAELC
+133 SLNTELC

-145 LRYYHHGAWNAS
+145 IQYFHHGAWNDS
-157 GNYFSVGDGSRGY
+157 KSYFSVGNGSRGY
-170 GYDAVTRDGDELAV
+170 GYDAVTRNGNELTV

-198 NAFYGTASD
+198 NAFYNTASG
-207 CSISI
+207 CSIFI

-219 SSLSFVANKLKSFSV
+219 SSLSFVANKLTRFSV
-234 ASGNAKYKAIDG
+234 ASDNAKYKAYDD
-246 VLFTNEEYY
+246 VLFDKEAYQ
-255 MTLISFP
+255 TLISFP
-262 AQKGNS
+262 TQKSNTYSIPIG
-268 YDVPGLVGAIGAEAF
+268 VVTIGAEAF
-283 NNHVNLTNV
+283 NNHVNLSSV
-292 TIPSTVK
+292 TIPTTVK
-299 TIGQSAFQY
+299 TISQSAFQY
-308 AGKNTN
+308 AGKNTT
-314 LSVTLEGG
+314 LSVTFNEG

-341 LPSGVTT
+341 LPSGVKT
-348 ISPSAFYNC
+348 IAGSTFYNC
-357 ASLQL
+357 ANLQS
-362 VTLPS
+362 VSLPS

-390 TLGSN
+390 TLESN

-408 RTSIT
+408 STNIT

-423 NAFNCSNSFRSS
+423 DAFNCSTDLYRKDGFKL
-435 SFQLVNLYLPRT
+435 QNLYLPKT
-447 ATFSSA
+447 ASFSSA
-453 ITNSFVNVY
+453 ITYSSVKVH
-462 RKVDIAFEDN
+462 RKVDIAFEGN

-494 GVDVDG
+494 EVAG
-500 TALTLTQLP
+500 TDITLTVLP

-516 VLLEKEG
+516 VLLEKG
-523 GATLS
+523 DGVTLS
-528 EYYRMPSNATIES
+528 EYYSMPSNETMEKGKS
-541 GNNITYNTDL
+541 ITYNTDL
-551 FRGSYNPTKLDNIS
+551 FRGSYNPIKLDNIS

-621 AYIKKNVKI
+621 AYIKKNVNI

-635 SAPANNKVTL
+635 SAPANNKITL

-652 FYATESDI
+652 FYAYKSDI

-683 TPTVADADPSG
+683 TPAVDNADPSG
-694 TTTYTFAHVANTT
+694 VTTYTFEHVANTT
-707 YEVIVNFRKQN
+707 YEVIVNFHKQN

-734 EFVYDGTEKR
+734 EFVYDGTPKTL
-744 PTGIAV
+744 TGIAV
-750 KYNNNVVNSKN
+750 KFGGNVVDPEN

-767 NNVNA
+767 NNVKA
-772 GSATITVTG
+772 GSGTITVTG
-781 KREFVNTYSK
+781 QREFVNTYSK

-1013 KDVPVLL
+1013 KNVPVLL

-1046 PVTDLF
+1046 PATDLF

-1082 GTLPANR
+1082 GALPANR

-1148 TEYFVEASDI
+1148 TECFVEASDI
-1158 KVTRSVSAVN
+1158 KVTRSMSAVK
-1168 GRAQAVDAPKAK
+1168 GRAQAVDAPKAE
-1180 SGDVTVTAVITEE
+1180 SGDVEVAAVITEE

-1297 EFNISQRDLKNVAVA
+1297 EFNISQRDLNNVAVA
-1312 AIPDQIYTGVPI
+1312 AIPDQIYTGEPI

-1447 SITFKGNYTG
+1447 TITFKGNYTG

-1564 AEDMDI
+1564 PEDMDI

-1908 ADQYYTGLPVEPA
+1908 ADQYYTGSPVEPA

-1975 EEEKTLNISFA
+1975 EETKALNISFGK
-1986 DGESWTTY
+1986 DESWTTY

-2006 TIFVVTGNKNKT
+2006 KIFVVTGNKNKT

-2044 VTTFTGK
+2044 VTTFTGT

-2257 DGQEKK
+2257 DGQEKE
-2263 PAVESVKCNGKVVDP
+2263 PAVESVKCNGKVKDP
-2278 ANYTISYQNNV
+2278 ANYTISYENNV

-2383 AGKDYTFN
+2383 AGKEYTFN

>member
-20 WAEVGTT
+20 WAEVKSYFVA
-27 RIIGGVVYVYDTSN
+27 GVTYSYDTDN
-41 STALV
+41 HVAQV
-46 NMVDPSVSSA
+46 NKVDPSVSSA

-66 GGEDQ
+66 GGEDDKY
-71 VFKVTSFLNN
+71 KVTSFHSS
-81 ALKSCSS
+81 ALQNCSS

-96 NIGSIPTGLFKDCSA
+96 NITSIPSDLFKDCSA
-111 LQTLTIKKTSM
+111 LQTLTIKKTSI
-122 LSGLNINFTQS
+122 LSNLSISFTQS

-234 ASGNAKYKAIDG
+234 ASGNAKYKAYDD
-246 VLFTNEEYY
+246 VLFDKEDYQ
-255 MTLISFP
+255 TLISFP
-262 AQKGNS
+262 TQKSNTYSIPIG
-268 YDVPGLVGAIGAEAF
+268 VVTIGAEAF
-283 NNHVNLTNV
+283 NNHVNLTSV

-308 AGKNTN
+308 AGKNTT
-314 LSVTLEGG
+314 LSVTFNEG

-357 ASLQL
+357 ASLQS

-382 LVTLNFPN
+382 LATLNFPS

-408 RTSIT
+408 STSIT

-494 GVDVDG
+494 GVDG
-500 TALTLTQLP
+500 TDLTLTQLP

-523 GATLS
+523 SVTLS
-528 EYYRMPSNATIES
+528 EYYKMPSNATIES

-621 AYIKKNVKI
+621 VYIKKNVNI
-630 GSASL
+630 GAASL
-635 SAPANNKVTL
+635 SAPDNNKITL

-652 FYATESDI
+652 FYAYQSDI

-683 TPTVADADPSG
+683 TPAVDDADPSG
-694 TTTYTFAHVANTT
+694 VTTYTFDHVANTT
-707 YEVIVNFRKQN
+707 YEVIVNFHKQK

-723 NIARDIVFDAT
+723 NVTGGRDIEFSGS
-734 EFVYDGTEKR
+734 FVYDGTEKK
-744 PTGIAV
+744 PTVTAV
-750 KYNNNVVNSKN
+750 KFGGNVVAPEN

-772 GSATITVTG
+772 GSGTITVTG

-791 TFNIAQRAM
+791 TFSIGQREISNVTVNAIANQ
-800 SGVSISEITNKTFTG
+800 TFTG
-815 EAIEPAVE
+815 SEIRPE
-823 VSEKVTISGEEV
+823 VTVTDVVNEV
-835 NLIQPEDY
+835 NILSSSDY
-843 EIVYSDNIHP
+843 DVVYSDNIHA
-853 GTAKVTV
+853 GTAKVTLKAKNLNYKGNKDV
-860 KSKKR
+860 NFTINKKALT
-865 NYIDASLS
+865 NS
-873 KEFIIAAK
+873 
-881 ELNNESVVFT
+881 NVTFT
-891 PIPDQKR
+891 AIPDQVVN
-898 DGNNEIKPDVEIR
+898 GTNPITPAIEIKDNDNNIIIPA
-911 FGDVILKSGTDY
+911 S
-923 NLAYT
+923 NYT
-928 DNTTTGTAK
+928 VNYSANTEVGTANVS
-937 VTATFCGDYS
+937 VTFKNDYS
-947 GSAFTNF
+947 GTASTTF
-954 KIVESISQRA
+954 KIETQVGPRT
-964 LNVSFE
+964 LNVSFDE
-970 GENRW
+970 GKEW
-975 ATYFWDEYLAKP
+975 ATYYWYENLTKP
-987 DGLRVFAISGH
+987 VGLNVYAVTGH
-998 DGTTLTLQELTTMIP
+998 NGTTLTLQELDLIP
-1013 KDVPVLL
+1013 AGVPVLL
-1020 YRTGDTRTGFVANTM
+1020 NRTGTTMSGFTAVTTTTGSEITTDAIFKGTNSAIDLTS
-1035 PAETTLETGIT
+1035 ET
-1046 PVTDLF
+1046 
-1052 FGSKSSISDIS
+1052 
-1063 TYPGTKFV
+1063 GTKFI
-1071 LVNDQFVQTTG
+1071 LVNDKFVQTAD
-1082 GTLPANR
+1082 GTLPANH
-1089 CYLNFGSE
+1089 CYLNFGSVK
-1097 ELAGINTITI
+1097 LAGINTITI
-1107 KTGVGPDDFIYLVD
+1107 KEGTGPDDFVYLVD
-1121 GSESNV
+1121 GQDSNA

-1133 SAISEGKITLTVTPN
+1133 SAISDGKITLTVTPN

-1158 KVTRSVSAVN
+1158 KVTRSVSAVK
-1168 GRAQAVDAPKAK
+1168 GRAQAVDAPEAE
-1180 SGDVTVTAVITEE
+1180 SGDVAVTAVN
-1193 DPDPDPN
+1193 DSADPN
-1200 GVTYYTFPA
+1200 GVTQYTFPA
-1209 DANSKYQVVIN
+1209 DATSKYQVVIN
-1220 FHKRLSFAD
+1220 FHKRYGFDKTEYKPTITLKPGTFA
-1229 NKPSITFKSGNL
+1229 
-1241 VYNGQEQKPEID
+1241 YNGQEQKPEID
-1253 NVTFKGQTLRSED
+1253 YVTVKGQRLAPGD
-1266 YEIVGYEDNIYPGG
+1266 YEFVRYENNVYPGG
-1280 SKIFIRG
+1280 GDGNGSRMYIRG
-1287 KRKYTGQNQG
+1287 KRKFTG
-1297 EFNISQRDLKNVAVA
+1297 E
-1312 AIPDQIYTGVPI
+1312 
-1324 VPEIT
+1324 
-1329 VTDIVNGIDILNRKE
+1329 
-1344 GFPDYKVTIGNNTN
+1344 NN
-1358 VGTATVSIDVPQNK
+1358 
-1372 INYTGNKSGITFKIL
+1372 
-1387 PKDLSLE
+1387 
-1394 ENKPTIAAIADQAY
+1394 
-1408 DGTEKTPKL
+1408 
-1417 EIKDGTRALLLGT
+1417 
-1430 DYEVS
+1430 
-1435 YANNIDAGIATA
+1435 
-1447 SITFKGNYTG
+1447 
-1457 AAEKTFGIVDP
+1457 
-1468 GYDRNVTVNFDSKN
+1468 
-1482 EWTTYYSAENLTL
+1482 
-1495 TNELKAYVVTGMNAK
+1495 
-1510 TVNVKEVNFIPR
+1510 
-1522 NVPILLNRVSGDKT
+1522 
-1536 EFAVKTC
+1536 
-1543 SGERLDVAI
+1543 
-1552 ESQIDNELFNGT
+1552 
-1564 AEDMDI
+1564 
-1570 TTVRGIKFV
+1570 
-1579 LINGEFKQVVEGTLK
+1579 
-1594 QQRCYLVVPELPEGV
+1594 
-1609 TSLAINKASDAVIY
+1609 
-1623 LEEGSE
+1623 
-1629 TTANIGTAVAS
+1629 
-1640 KPANGIVTLTVR
+1640 
-1652 PKVGYYINGV
+1652 
-1662 EDITVVRNANAGKA
+1662 
-1676 RAQQVDDGKVMVTA
+1676 
-1690 GSISDNADYSTTYW
+1690 
-1704 FTYPY
+1704 
-1709 ETDCQYQLTV
+1709 
-1719 NFHKSVKLQTER
+1719 
-1731 PKISVKAGTYV
+1731 
-1742 YDGTA
+1742 
-1747 KKPELSSVTL
+1747 SS
-1757 TDGTQL
+1757 
-1763 KPGTDFLVVGY
+1763 
-1774 EDNINAGT
+1774 
-1782 GKVKINGI
+1782 
-1790 RKYTDE
+1790 
-1796 YTGGEFSISQRDI
+1796 FSISQRDI

-1867 EAKVNIIAKS
+1867 EAKVNIIANS
-1877 VNYTGIKTGA
+1877 INYTGVKTGA

-1908 ADQYYTGLPVEPA
+1908 ADQYYTGSSVEPA

-1946 EGKGTAKADITFIG
+1946 EGEGTAKADITFIG

-1986 DGESWTTY
+1986 DGKSWTTY
-1994 YSPIDVKEVPGV
+1994 YSPIDVKDVPGV
-2006 TIFVVTGNKNKT
+2006 KIFVVTGNKNKT
-2018 GLDLITEEIKF
+2018 GLDLITEEISF

-2242 PVVTLKAADI
+2242 PVVTLKAADT

-2263 PAVESVKCNGKVVDP
+2263 PAVESVKCNDKVVDP
-2278 ANYTISYQNNV
+2278 ANYTISYENNV

-2309 AEFTIGKRDFSTVTV
+2309 AEFSIEKRDFSTVTV

-2377 KNNYRG
+2377 KNNYG
-2383 AGKDYTFN
+2383 GSGKEYTFN

>member
-20 WAEVGTT
+20 WAEVKTHFVA
-27 RIIGGVVYVYDTSN
+27 GVTYTYDTN
-41 STALV
+41 NPAAQV
-46 NMVDPSVSSA
+46 NMVDPGVSSV
-56 EIPAEITVQI
+56 EILAEITVQI
-66 GGEDQ
+66 GGEDHI
-71 VFKVTSFLNN
+71 FKVTSFNSS
-81 ALKSCSS
+81 ALRNCTS

-96 NIGSIPTGLFKDCSA
+96 NIASIPDDLFEDCSA
-111 LQTLTIKKTSM
+111 LLTLTIKKTSM
-122 LSGLNINFTQS
+122 LSNLRINFIKS
-133 ALNAELC
+133 SLNTELC

-145 LRYYHHGAWNAS
+145 IQYFHHGAWNDS
-157 GNYFSVGDGSRGY
+157 KSYFSVGNGSRGY
-170 GYDAVTRDGDELAV
+170 GYDAVTRNGNELTV

-198 NAFYGTASD
+198 NAFYNTASG
-207 CSISI
+207 CSIFI

-219 SSLSFVANKLKSFSV
+219 SSLSFVANKLTRFRV
-234 ASGNAKYKAIDG
+234 ASDNAKYKAPDDGDG
-246 VLFTNEEYY
+246 VLFDKEVYQ
-255 MTLISFP
+255 TLISFP
-262 AQKGNS
+262 TQKSNTYSIPEG
-268 YDVPGLVGAIGAEAF
+268 VVTIGAEAF
-283 NNHVNLTNV
+283 NNHVNLRSV
-292 TIPSTVK
+292 TIPTTVK
-299 TIGQSAFQY
+299 TISQSAFQY
-308 AGKNTN
+308 AGKNTT
-314 LSVTLEGG
+314 LSVTFNEG

-341 LPSGVTT
+341 LPSGVKT
-348 ISPSAFYNC
+348 IAGSTFYNC
-357 ASLQL
+357 ANLQS
-362 VTLPS
+362 VSLPS

-390 TLGSN
+390 TLESN

-408 RTSIT
+408 QTDIT
-413 LPEKVTTIGS
+413 LPENVTTIGS
-423 NAFNCSNSFRSS
+423 DAFNCSTDLYRKDGFKL
-435 SFQLVNLYLPRT
+435 QNLYLPKT
-447 ATFSSA
+447 ASFSSA
-453 ITNSFVNVY
+453 ITYSSVKVH
-462 RKVDIAFEDN
+462 RKVDIAFEGN

-482 DVQSGLKAYTIT
+482 DVQFGLKAYTIT
-494 GVDVDG
+494 AVAG
-500 TALTLTQLP
+500 TDLTLTELP

-516 VLLEKEG
+516 VLLEKG
-523 GATLS
+523 DGVTLS
-528 EYYRMPSNATIES
+528 EYYSMPSNETMEKGKS
-541 GNNITYNTDL
+541 ITYNTDL
-551 FRGSYNPTKLDNIS
+551 FRGSYNPIKLDNIS

-621 AYIKKNVKI
+621 AYIKKNVNI

-635 SAPANNKVTL
+635 SAPVNNKITL

-652 FYATESDI
+652 FFACQSDI

-672 APSID
+672 APAPSID

-683 TPTVADADPSG
+683 TPAVANADPSG
-694 TTTYTFAHVANTT
+694 VTTYTFDHVANTT
-707 YEVIVNFRKQN
+707 YEVIVNFHKQK

-723 NIARDIVFDAT
+723 KVEGRDIEFSGS
-734 EFVYDGTEKR
+734 FVYDGTKKE
-744 PTGIAV
+744 PTVTAV
-750 KYNNNVVNSKN
+750 KFDGKVVDREN

-767 NNVNA
+767 NNVKA
-772 GSATITVTG
+772 GSGTITVTG
-781 KREFVNTYSK
+781 QREFVNTYSK
-791 TFNIAQRAM
+791 TFSIGQREISNVTVNAIANQ
-800 SGVSISEITNKTFTG
+800 TFTG
-815 EAIEPAVE
+815 SEIRPE
-823 VSEKVTISGEEV
+823 VTVTDVVNEV
-835 NLIQPEDY
+835 DILSSSDY
-843 EIVYSDNIHP
+843 DVVYSDNIHA
-853 GTAKVTV
+853 GTAKVTLKAKNLNYKDNKDV
-860 KSKKR
+860 TFNINNKVLENSKVTFS
-865 NYIDASLS
+865 A
-873 KEFIIAAK
+873 
-881 ELNNESVVFT
+881 
-891 PIPDQKR
+891 IPDQVVNGTNPIMP
-898 DGNNEIKPDVEIR
+898 DIEIKDNDNNIIIPA
-911 FGDVILKSGTDY
+911 SNYT
-923 NLAYT
+923 LAYSN
-928 DNTTTGTAK
+928 NTGVGTANVS
-937 VTATFCGDYS
+937 VTFKNDYS
-947 GSAFTNF
+947 GTASTTFEIKTAVGPRT
-954 KIVESISQRA
+954 
-964 LNVSFE
+964 LNVSFDE
-970 GENRW
+970 GKEW
-975 ATYFWDEYLAKP
+975 ATYYWYENLKKP
-987 DGLRVFAISGH
+987 DGLSVYAVTGH
-998 DGTTLTLQELTTMIP
+998 SGTTLTLQELDMIP
-1013 KDVPVLL
+1013 ADVPVLL
-1020 YRTGDTRTGFVANTM
+1020 KRTGTTMSGFT
-1035 PAETTLETGIT
+1035 AETRDAGSPIEADAIFKGTNSAIDLTSET
-1046 PVTDLF
+1046 
-1052 FGSKSSISDIS
+1052 
-1063 TYPGTKFV
+1063 GTKFI
-1071 LVNDQFVQTTG
+1071 LVNDKFVQTAD

-1168 GRAQAVDAPKAK
+1168 GRAQAVDAPEAE
-1180 SGDVTVTAVITEE
+1180 SGDVTTVTAVN
-1193 DPDPDPN
+1193 DSADPN
-1200 GVTYYTFPA
+1200 GVTQYTFPA
-1209 DANSKYQVVIN
+1209 DATSKYQVVIN
-1220 FHKRLSFAD
+1220 FHKRYGFD
-1229 NKPSITFKSGNL
+1229 KTEYKPTITFKPGTFA
-1241 VYNGQEQKPEID
+1241 YNGQEQKPEID
-1253 NVTFKGQTLRSED
+1253 YVTVKGQRLSPGD
-1266 YEIVGYEDNIYPGG
+1266 YEFVRYENNVYPGG
-1280 SKIFIRG
+1280 GDGKGSRMYIRG
-1287 KRKYTGQNQG
+1287 KRKFTGVNNSS
-1297 EFNISQRDLKNVAVA
+1297 FSISQRDIKEVVVAT
-1312 AIPDQIYTGVPI
+1312 IPDQIYTGEPI

-1329 VTDIVNGIDILNRKE
+1329 VTDIVNGVDILNRIQ
-1344 GFPDYKVTIGNNTN
+1344 GYLDYHVTITDNTN
-1358 VGTATVSIDVPQNK
+1358 AGTAKVSIDANN
-1372 INYTGNKSGITFKIL
+1372 INYTGSKTGITFKIL

-1447 SITFKGNYTG
+1447 TITFKGNYTG
-1457 AAEKTFGIVDP
+1457 TAEKTFGIVDP

-1552 ESQIDNELFNGT
+1552 ESQIDNELFKGT

-1836 VKINNT
+1836 VKSNNT

-1908 ADQYYTGLPVEPA
+1908 ADQYYTGSPVEPA

-2107 VHLNAEEATDLNI
+2107 VHLNAKEATDLNI

-2263 PAVESVKCNGKVVDP
+2263 PAVESVKCNGKVMDP
-2278 ANYTISYQNNV
+2278 ANYTISYENNV

-2342 IKDMVGTQNI
+2342 IKDMVGIQNI

-2383 AGKDYTFN
+2383 AGKEYTFN